1 METAVATKKSNA
13 KRKRSVERGAFLFL
27 LLIPLLYILRYFKIF
42 EQIKFF
48 AVLSDWDGKSFEW
61 SGKWYNFL
69 YVFSKV
75 LTILGCICVIAA
87 MADPV
92 IKTQEKVYTSL
103 GTDIVFVVDT
113 SPSMAAQDMNGN
125 NRLAAAQ
132 SAINFLVSS

>member
-1 METAVATKKSNA
+1 MLSFQNPL
-13 KRKRSVERGAFLFL
+13 AFLFL

-75 LTILGCICVIAA
+75 LTILGCICVIVA

-92 IKTQEKVYTSL
+92 IKTQEKVYYHDHQDQLLMKRNKDSL
-103 GTDIVFVVDT
+103 KPQPYARIK
-113 SPSMAAQDMNGN
+113 MA
-125 NRLAAAQ
+125 
-132 SAINFLVSS
+132 